1 MATLLH
7 IDSSALSQGSV
18 SRELTA
24 TYVREWQAAHPE
36 GTVVRRDLGAE
47 PVPHLTEAGITA
59 AFVPAEHRSPEQ
71 QAAFALRE
79 ELMTELEQADAVVIG
94 APMYNFSIP
103 SPLKAW
109 LDQVILVGRTGGAPD
124 TTVAGKHV
132 TVLASRGGS
141 YAPGTPRAD
150 AEFAARYLE
159 TALTGMMNVE
169 VETVAAEFT
178 LARVNP
184 ALAGF
189 IEAGDASKAA
199 AHEQAG
205 QTARKVA
212 ARLTEPA
219 AV

>member
-36 GTVVRRDLGAE
+36 GTVIHRDLGAA
-47 PVPHLTEAGITA
+47 PIPHLTEAGITA
-59 AFVPAEHRSPEQ
+59 GFVPAEHRSPEQ
-71 QAAFALRE
+71 QAAFALRD

-94 APMYNFSIP
+94 APMYNFTVP
-103 SPLKAW
+103 STLKAW
-109 LDQVILVGRTGGAPD
+109 LDQVILVGRTGGGPQ

-141 YAPGTPRAD
+141 YAAGSPRAD
-150 AEFAARYLE
+150 FEFASSYLE
-159 TALTGMMNVE
+159 KVLTGMMNVE
-169 VETVAAEFT
+169 VEVVAAEFT

-184 ALAGF
+184 ALADF
-189 IEAGDASKAA
+189 IETGDASKAA
-199 AHEQAG
+199 AHDLAG
-205 QTARKVA
+205 ETARKVA